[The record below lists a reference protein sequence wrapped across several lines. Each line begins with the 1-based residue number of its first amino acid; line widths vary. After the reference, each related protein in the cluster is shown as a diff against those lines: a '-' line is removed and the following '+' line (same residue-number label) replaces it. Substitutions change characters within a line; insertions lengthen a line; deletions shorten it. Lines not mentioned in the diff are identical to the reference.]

1 MIPSIET
8 IAEDLAAGRITTEQA
23 IAWLHQHASGA
34 ENELRDY
41 FAAKAITGCL
51 PGSAFSTRE
60 LQIKAQWAYRMADA
74 MLSERNKDA

>member
-1 MIPSIET
+1 MNIDKTGGPAFPFTCPPNPDGSVVT
-8 IAEDLAAGRITTEQA
+8 YT
-23 IAWLHQHASGA
+23 GA
-34 ENELRDY
+34 TLRDY
-41 FAAKAITGCL
+41 FAAQAITGCL

>member
-1 MIPSIET
+1 MNIDKTGGPAFPCDRTATDDGSVI
-8 IAEDLAAGRITTEQA
+8 RTT
-23 IAWLHQHASGA
+23 GMD
-34 ENELRDY
+34 LRDY